1 MKCLKQ
7 IEGEKMSAKFKKE
20 FDRLENIVT
29 QNESK
34 KLRFDRKTL
43 RIRNHL
49 KLLNELLRMP
59 SALKLV
65 FD

>member
-1 MKCLKQ
+1 MNYFKQ
-7 IEGEKMSAKFKKE
+7 IEGEKMNTKFKNE

-29 QNESK
+29 QSESK
-34 KLRFDRKTL
+34 NLRFDCKTI

-59 SALKLV
+59 NALKLV

>member
-1 MKCLKQ
+1 MNT
-7 IEGEKMSAKFKKE
+7 KFKKE

-34 KLRFDRKTL
+34 KFRFDRKTL

-49 KLLNELLRMP
+49 KLLNELLSMP
-59 SALKLV
+59 NALKLV

>member
-7 IEGEKMSAKFKKE
+7 IEGEKMNKKFKKE

-34 KLRFDRKTL
+34 KLRFDRKKL

>member
-7 IEGEKMSAKFKKE
+7 IEGEKMNKKFKKE

-59 SALKLV
+59 NALKLV